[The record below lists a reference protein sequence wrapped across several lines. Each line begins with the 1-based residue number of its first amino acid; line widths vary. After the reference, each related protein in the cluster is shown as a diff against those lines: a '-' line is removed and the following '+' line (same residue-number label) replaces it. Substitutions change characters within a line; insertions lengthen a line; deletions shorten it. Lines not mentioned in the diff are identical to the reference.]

1 MRACVRALNSLSCVY
16 LHVKVFSVFFKL
28 NFIKPDTLPF
38 IKSRI
43 MDTPPSVES
52 PFSGQVLSYKI
63 NLFVYLYPKNQT
75 FYLLVKPHFSDT
87 LYINYYRKH
96 LIKPHIPFYVIILS
110 RKKVCQF
117 GTLYYN
123 YNLITIYQSLP
134 FIRTHD
140 TALFTEAYSVG
151 FYSHIAVFK
160 YALFILFISYLVICF
175 L

>member
-1 MRACVRALNSLSCVY
+1 MLPSVIIFIY
-16 LHVKVFSVFFKL
+16 LYVKFFSVFFKL
-28 NFIKPDTLPF
+28 HFIKPDTLPF
-38 IKSRI
+38 LNPGFRAHHIHW
-43 MDTPPSVES
+43 ES
-52 PFSGQVLSYKI
+52 LFSGQVLSYKI

-140 TALFTEAYSVG
+140 TALFTKAYAVRFYTHISV
-151 FYSHIAVFK
+151 FE
-160 YALFILFISYLVICF
+160 YAFFIFFISYLVIGF